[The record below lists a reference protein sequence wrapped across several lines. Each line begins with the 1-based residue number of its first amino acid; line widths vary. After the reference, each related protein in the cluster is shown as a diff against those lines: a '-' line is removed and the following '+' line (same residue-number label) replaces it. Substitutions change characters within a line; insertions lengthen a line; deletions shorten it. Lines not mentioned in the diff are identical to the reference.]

1 MEEPSSL
8 ESVEEATLDD
18 QKSHWISSRH
28 SRVTGDTYKKD
39 RQRRLKRLD
48 SRPLEM
54 LVPVREP
61 VEE

>member
-8 ESVEEATLDD
+8 ESVEEATPDD
-18 QKSHWISSRH
+18 QKSHWILSRH
-28 SRVTGDTYKKD
+28 SRVMVDTYKRV
-39 RQRRLKRLD
+39 RQKRLKRPD

-54 LVPVREP
+54 LVPVPEL